1 MRDNDNDKPARLPQV
16 SMDDNRVIRR
26 EFSDTGVTAIAPAPA
41 PLAPAAAK
49 RNGGITVE
57 HVEVSI
63 LNETDE
69 EAMALRIGRT
79 IVEAAK
85 RKAENSAE

>member
-1 MRDNDNDKPARLPQV
+1 
-16 SMDDNRVIRR
+16 MDDNRVIRR
-26 EFSDTGVTAIAPAPA
+26 EFSDTGVTAIAPAPGA
-41 PLAPAAAK
+41 SCSRRGK